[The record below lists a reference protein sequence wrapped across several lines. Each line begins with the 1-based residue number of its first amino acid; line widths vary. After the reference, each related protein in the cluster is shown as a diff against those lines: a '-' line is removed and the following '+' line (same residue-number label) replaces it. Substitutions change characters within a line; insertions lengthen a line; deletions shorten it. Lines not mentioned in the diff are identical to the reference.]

1 MLSHSNLVQTLRK
14 SHLIFPKIKNSNHT
28 LQKRHTQDAH
38 RNIANA
44 RILRRRKSRHAK
56 IVVHLLYQIRRVM
69 VKRLV
74 PELQTENRSFRIAID
89 HIQLRRVIECSRGVK
104 KCIDRVNNSSREVRE
119 AVSGVNKRLEGS
131 RVVLIR

>member
-1 MLSHSNLVQTLRK
+1 MLSHSNLVQPLRK
-14 SHLIFPKIKNSNHT
+14 PHLILPKIKNSNHT
-28 LQKRHTQDAH
+28 LQKRQTQDAH

-44 RILRRRKSRHAK
+44 RILRRHKSRHAK

-74 PELQTENRSFRIAID
+74 PELQTENRSFRISID

-104 KCIDRVNNSSREVRE
+104 KCIGRVNNSSREVIE